1 MVLCPP
7 LDPAAVAAEFPLPS
21 HSPFRLEFL
30 PAIWTYPFGI
40 RTLAPLLLELLMV
53 IALPTLVTAKSP
65 PPSWPLIPLLHWAA
79 TLWTD
84 IDCYVIVSFGVIVPM
99 PAGIAAKFLPR
110 NMAGWYELLPTV

>member
-7 LDPAAVAAEFPLPS
+7 LNPAVVAAEFPLPS

-40 RTLAPLLLELLMV
+40 CTPASLLLELLIL

-84 IDCYVIVSFGVIVPM
+84 IDWYVIVPFGVVVPL
-99 PAGIAAKFLPR
+99 PTGFAAKFLPR
-110 NMAGWYELLPTV
+110 NVARWYKLLPTV